1 MDILQEISLVFIS
14 VMASFAL
21 ALILGKIF
29 IPLLHRMKFGQPV
42 RDDGPQTHLKK
53 QGTPTMGGMFIA
65 IAMVIACLIF
75 SGKCSEE
82 LWAMMAASLLFA
94 VIGLI
99 DDLKK
104 IREHNSKGIRAWQK
118 IALQLIF
125 GSLCAVYA
133 YMNYGSDIYIPF
145 LGKTVEMGWAFIPF
159 CVVFMI
165 AFTNSVNLTD
175 GLDGLA
181 ASVTGINALYY
192 ALMFI
197 LFASVGHNTDGSIFS
212 GILLG
217 SIMGYLIY
225 NSYPSKVMMGDV
237 GSFLL
242 GGALSSLAII
252 SKTEILVPISGIM
265 FVLSSVSVILQVGSY
280 KLRHKRIFK
289 MAPLHHHFELMGYSE
304 TNIVTAYT
312 VITGIAVMAALLWIK

>member
-252 SKTEILVPISGIM
+252 SKTELLVPISGIM
-265 FVLSSVSVILQVGSY
+265 FVLSSASVILQVGSY

>member
-133 YMNYGSDIYIPF
+133 YMNYGSEIYVPF

-252 SKTEILVPISGIM
+252 SKTELLVPISGIM

>member
-1 MDILQEISLVFIS
+1 
-14 VMASFAL
+14 
-21 ALILGKIF
+21 
-29 IPLLHRMKFGQPV
+29 
-42 RDDGPQTHLKK
+42 
-53 QGTPTMGGMFIA
+53 MGGMFIA

-252 SKTEILVPISGIM
+252 SKTELLVPISGIM

>member
-175 GLDGLA
+175 GLEGLA

-252 SKTEILVPISGIM
+252 SKTELLVPISGIM

>member
-94 VIGLI
+94 IIGLI

-252 SKTEILVPISGIM
+252 SKTELLVPISGIM
-265 FVLSSVSVILQVGSY
+265 FVLSSASVILQGGSY

>member
-252 SKTEILVPISGIM
+252 SKTELLVPISGIM

>member
-133 YMNYGSDIYIPF
+133 YLNYGSDIYIPF

-252 SKTEILVPISGIM
+252 SKTELLVPISGIM

>member
-125 GSLCAVYA
+125 GSLCAVYT

-252 SKTEILVPISGIM
+252 SKTELLVPISGIM

>member
-133 YMNYGSDIYIPF
+133 YVNYGSDIYIPF

-252 SKTEILVPISGIM
+252 SKTELLVPISGIM

>member
-75 SGKCSEE
+75 SEKCSEE

-252 SKTEILVPISGIM
+252 SKTELLVPISGIM

>member
-94 VIGLI
+94 IIGLI

-133 YMNYGSDIYIPF
+133 YMNYGSDIYVPF

-175 GLDGLA
+175 GLDGLS

-217 SIMGYLIY
+217 SIMGYLTY

-252 SKTEILVPISGIM
+252 SKTELLVPISGIM
-265 FVLSSVSVILQVGSY
+265 FVLSSASVILQVGSY

>member
-197 LFASVGHNTDGSIFS
+197 LFASVGYNTDGSIFS

-252 SKTEILVPISGIM
+252 SKTELLVPISGIM

>member
-21 ALILGKIF
+21 ALILGKLF

-42 RDDGPQTHLKK
+42 RDDGPKTHLKK

-252 SKTEILVPISGIM
+252 SKTELLVPISGIM

>member
-94 VIGLI
+94 IIGLI

-133 YMNYGSDIYIPF
+133 YMNYGSDIYVPF

-217 SIMGYLIY
+217 SIMGYLTY

-252 SKTEILVPISGIM
+252 SKTELLVPISGIM
-265 FVLSSVSVILQVGSY
+265 FVLSSASVILQVGSY